1 MIFRTILIIP
11 MLRIKTTMKRKRKLV
26 IIVSLAT
33 IILIIICSVLL
44 NKSEQVQTFNIKTY
58 EQEVEEF
65 SSQKIFGYARYV
77 GSIKSSNMAKK
88 YALEI
93 WIYMEEEFAKR
104 SRIKFIGI
112 KKAELGWLLAH

>member
-1 MIFRTILIIP
+1 
-11 MLRIKTTMKRKRKLV
+11 MKRKRKLV

-77 GSIKSSNMAKK
+77 GSIKSSNMAKICTGN
-88 YALEI
+88 LVVD
-93 WIYMEEEFAKR
+93 R
-104 SRIKFIGI
+104 SNRHSDNGRNGI
-112 KKAELGWLLAH
+112 L